1 MDNTEFNLVVGSH
14 MSITLWCELCRW
26 GVWGKGGGEGV
37 LSASAVSHSPLILL
51 YITSRFA
58 YIKHLFWQLILIFLY
73 FKLGLQT
80 HHPLAWMFFRT
91 LATAFPASYR
101 MRTVCSRRVWKLSND
116 ACPLNLIPQCF
127 FPNAERLIGEESQ
140 SVATHVA
147 FSCSLKQ
154 QACLVS

>member
-1 MDNTEFNLVVGSH
+1 